1 MKWYGQIGFEEDA
14 VEVDPGIYSSRIV
27 ERNYFG
33 DVLRHRKSFETSQI
47 VTDFNISNQLSIL
60 SDEYLRENLHKIVYV
75 TFNGSKWRV
84 TSVDISWPRLTIDLG
99 GAYKDGGGSIY
110 GH

>member
-14 VEVDPGIYSSRIV
+14 VKTAPGVYSSSIE

-33 DVLRHRKSFETSQI
+33 DVLRHRKSFDDSKI
-47 VTDFNISNQLSIL
+47 VTDFTISNQISVL

-75 TFNGSKWRV
+75 TFMNAKWSV
-84 TSVDISWPRLTIDLG
+84 SSVDIQWPRLILDIG
-99 GAYKDGGGSIY
+99 PVYKETVGEDGDY
-110 GH
+110 